1 MTSGSERKNMV
12 SNQKKRKEQ
21 IIFSAMT
28 LFARKG
34 FAKTSM
40 ADIAK
45 EAGIGKGTTYEYFK
59 GKDQLFFATFEWFV
73 EQSNKAAS
81 LSLLE
86 LAPKSGEEK
95 IRVFSQSILKSLK
108 ESEEFYPLILEFW
121 AATTSSKYREKMKRT
136 FKDLYKMIGDVLVA
150 IIEEGV
156 ENNEFDPEVDIN
168 SVVPAIVG
176 AWDTISLQAWFY
188 KDINNRF
195 DMTKTML
202 SFTDLIISG
211 LLNKSIKE

>member
-1 MTSGSERKNMV
+1 MTNRSKNQNMV
-12 SNQKKRKEQ
+12 LNQEKRKEQ

-73 EQSNKAAS
+73 EQSKKAAG
-81 LSLLE
+81 LSLIE
-86 LAPKSGEEK
+86 LAPKSCEEK
-95 IRVFSQSILKSLK
+95 IKVFSQSILNSLK

-121 AATTSSKYREKMKRT
+121 AATASSKYREKMKKA
-136 FKDLYKMIGDVLVA
+136 FEDLYRMIGDVLVA
-150 IIEEGV
+150 IIQEGV
-156 ENNEFDPEVDIN
+156 EKNEFNPEIDID

-176 AWDTISLQAWFY
+176 AWDAIGLQAWFY
-188 KDINNRF
+188 KDNNSKF
-195 DMTKTML
+195 DMAKTML
-202 SFTDLIISG
+202 SFTDLIIRG
-211 LLNKSIKE
+211 LLKKQ